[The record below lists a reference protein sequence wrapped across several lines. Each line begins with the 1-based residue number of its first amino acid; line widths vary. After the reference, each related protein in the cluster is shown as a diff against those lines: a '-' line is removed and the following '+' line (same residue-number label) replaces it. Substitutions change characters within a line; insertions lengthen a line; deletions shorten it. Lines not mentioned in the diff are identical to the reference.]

1 MRPLSATEKSRIS
14 AAAEDRRLRIVAIAL
29 MCGAMLLF
37 TGLDTSSKWLG
48 LRLPISEI
56 VWARYMGATVFALI
70 AARPWSRPAVLI
82 SKRPWLQALRSL
94 FLLGSTAFGVIALR
108 SLQLAETATIS
119 FLLPILVALAAGPLL
134 GERVGRERM
143 IAIVFGFLGVL
154 IATRPGTSAFQPVV
168 VIAVAGVLCNA
179 GYFLATRKLAGVDSS
194 HTTLVWTQAAG
205 VVLTTPLLPWTWAT
219 PQSLHVWAVL
229 GGPGR
234 VRRRRARA
242 GDRRPQIRA
251 GAGADALLLH
261 PAHLDDRVRLPD
273 LRRRPPGRD
282 PDRRSHRGRLRRV
295 SGAARA
301 GGARRGGGVAVPIRR
316 GAGASW

>member
-56 VWARYMGATVFALI
+56 VWARYMGATVFALL
-70 AARPWSRPAVLI
+70 AARPWSRPAVLV

-143 IAIVFGFLGVL
+143 IAIVFGFVGVL

-229 GGPGR
+229 GGLG
-234 VRRRRARA
+234 VF
-242 GDRRPQIRA
+242 
-251 GAGADALLLH
+251 
-261 PAHLDDRVRLPD
+261 
-273 LRRRPPGRD
+273 
-282 PDRRSHRGRLRRV
+282 
-295 SGAARA
+295 GAAGHALVIVAHKYAPAPVLTPFSYTQLIWMIASGFLIFGDVPPAATLIGAAIVVACGAFLALRERA
-301 GGARRGGGVAVPIRR
+301 R
-316 GAGASW
+316 GAGVA

>member
-56 VWARYMGATVFALI
+56 VWARYMGATVFALL
-70 AARPWSRPAVLI
+70 AARPWSRPAVLV

-143 IAIVFGFLGVL
+143 IAIVFGFVGVL

-229 GGPGR
+229 GGLG
-234 VRRRRARA
+234 VF
-242 GDRRPQIRA
+242 
-251 GAGADALLLH
+251 
-261 PAHLDDRVRLPD
+261 
-273 LRRRPPGRD
+273 
-282 PDRRSHRGRLRRV
+282 
-295 SGAARA
+295 GAAGHALVIVAHKYAPAPVLTPFSYTQLIWMIASGFLIFGDVPPAATLIGAAIVVACGAFLALRERA
-301 GGARRGGGVAVPIRR
+301 R
-316 GAGASW
+316 GAGAG

>member
-229 GGPGR
+229 
-234 VRRRRARA
+234 A
-242 GDRRPQIRA
+242 GL
-251 GAGADALLLH
+251 G
-261 PAHLDDRVRLPD
+261 VF
-273 LRRRPPGRD
+273 
-282 PDRRSHRGRLRRV
+282 
-295 SGAARA
+295 GAAGHALVIVAHKYAPAPVLTPFSYTQLIWMIMSGFLIFGDVPPAATLIGAAIVVACGAFLALRERA
-301 GGARRGGGVAVPIRR
+301 R
-316 GAGASW
+316 GAGVA

>member
-229 GGPGR
+229 GGLG
-234 VRRRRARA
+234 VF
-242 GDRRPQIRA
+242 
-251 GAGADALLLH
+251 
-261 PAHLDDRVRLPD
+261 
-273 LRRRPPGRD
+273 
-282 PDRRSHRGRLRRV
+282 
-295 SGAARA
+295 GAAGHALVIVAHKYAPAPVLTPFSYTQLIWMIASGFLIFGDIPPAATLIGAAIVVACGAFLALRERA
-301 GGARRGGGVAVPIRR
+301 R
-316 GAGASW
+316 GAGVA

>member
-56 VWARYMGATVFALI
+56 VWARYMGATVFALL
-70 AARPWSRPAVLI
+70 AARPWSRPAVLV

-143 IAIVFGFLGVL
+143 IAIVFGFVGVL

-179 GYFLATRKLAGVDSS
+179 GYFLATRKLAGVDFS

-229 GGPGR
+229 GGLG
-234 VRRRRARA
+234 VF
-242 GDRRPQIRA
+242 
-251 GAGADALLLH
+251 
-261 PAHLDDRVRLPD
+261 
-273 LRRRPPGRD
+273 
-282 PDRRSHRGRLRRV
+282 
-295 SGAARA
+295 GAAGHALVIVAHKYAPAPVLTPFSYTQLIWMIASGFLIFGDVPPAATLIGAAIVVACGAFLALRERA
-301 GGARRGGGVAVPIRR
+301 R
-316 GAGASW
+316 GAGAG

>member
-56 VWARYMGATVFALI
+56 VWARYMGATVFALL
-70 AARPWSRPAVLI
+70 AARPWSRPAVLV

-229 GGPGR
+229 GGLG
-234 VRRRRARA
+234 VF
-242 GDRRPQIRA
+242 
-251 GAGADALLLH
+251 
-261 PAHLDDRVRLPD
+261 
-273 LRRRPPGRD
+273 
-282 PDRRSHRGRLRRV
+282 
-295 SGAARA
+295 GAAGHALVIVAHKYAPAPVLTPFSYTQLIWMIASGFLIFGDVPPAATLIGAAIVVACGAFLALRERA
-301 GGARRGGGVAVPIRR
+301 R
-316 GAGASW
+316 GAGAG

>member
-70 AARPWSRPAVLI
+70 AARPWSRPAVLV

-143 IAIVFGFLGVL
+143 IAIVFGFVGVL

-168 VIAVAGVLCNA
+168 LIAVAGVLCNA

-229 GGPGR
+229 GGLG
-234 VRRRRARA
+234 VF
-242 GDRRPQIRA
+242 
-251 GAGADALLLH
+251 
-261 PAHLDDRVRLPD
+261 
-273 LRRRPPGRD
+273 
-282 PDRRSHRGRLRRV
+282 
-295 SGAARA
+295 GAAGHALVIVAHKYAPAPVLTPFSYTQLIWMIASGFLIFGDVPPAATLIGAAIVVACGAFLALRERA
-301 GGARRGGGVAVPIRR
+301 R
-316 GAGASW
+316 GAGAG

>member
-70 AARPWSRPAVLI
+70 AARPWSRPAVLM

-229 GGPGR
+229 GGLG
-234 VRRRRARA
+234 VF
-242 GDRRPQIRA
+242 
-251 GAGADALLLH
+251 
-261 PAHLDDRVRLPD
+261 
-273 LRRRPPGRD
+273 
-282 PDRRSHRGRLRRV
+282 
-295 SGAARA
+295 GAAGHALVIVAHKYAPAPVLTPFSYTQLIWMIMSGFLIFGDVPPAATLIGAAIVVACGAFLALRERA
-301 GGARRGGGVAVPIRR
+301 R
-316 GAGASW
+316 GAGVA